1 MRHRVILN
9 ICIKQFALS
18 PLSTELENYSTR
30 LISVGP
36 VRSWTKSYEMFGTGT
51 LILLFTFQAVTFGK
65 IKVEFLKEVLGA
77 MAKTSTLFPYDFVI
91 ITDHDQAEG

>member
-1 MRHRVILN
+1 
-9 ICIKQFALS
+9 
-18 PLSTELENYSTR
+18 
-30 LISVGP
+30 
-36 VRSWTKSYEMFGTGT
+36 MFGTGT